1 MFRTRSLQA
10 GLIALAACCLSLPAA
25 FAITFDVAL
34 DTAQEVPTPNTS
46 GFSPSGTATVDV
58 TIADGSFTVAGS
70 YSGMTSNVSGSHLHG
85 LAGPGATAGIIQ
97 GLSNTGGTSGTFTGG
112 GTLSAVNLAGL
123 LDGNT
128 YLNIHTANNGPG
140 EIRGQVVDADIVVFD
155 IVLTAG
161 QEVPTPNVAGFT
173 PMGTATVVADRSSFE
188 VEIVGSYSGLTSN
201 IVGSHLH
208 GPADFGA
215 TANVLFGLNNT
226 GGTAG
231 TFDGSATL
239 APGDFQSLLDGLT
252 YINVHTQN
260 NGPGEI
266 RGQVI
271 PEPASCLLLAAGLC
285 GVALRRRK

>member
-1 MFRTRSLQA
+1 MSTKNLRC
-10 GLIALAACCLSLPAA
+10 GLVALTAVCLAMPSAQ
-25 FAITFDVAL
+25 AITFNVAL
-34 DTAQEVPTPNTS
+34 DTAQEVPTPNVT
-46 GFSPSGTATVDV
+46 GFSPSGTATVNV
-58 TIADGSFTVAGS
+58 TIANGNFTVNGS

-85 LAGPGATAGIIQ
+85 LAGPGATAGVIQ
-97 GLSNTGGTSGTFTGG
+97 GLANTGGTSGTFSGG
-112 GTLSAVNLAGL
+112 GTLSAANLAGL

-128 YLNIHTANNGPG
+128 YLNVHTANNGPG
-140 EIRGQVVDADIVVFD
+140 EIRGQVVDSDIVVFD
-155 IVLTAG
+155 VVLTSG

-215 TANVLFGLNNT
+215 TAGVLFGLNNT
-226 GGTAG
+226 GGTSG

-252 YINVHTQN
+252 YINVHTQT